1 MNEKDMIQLKKSIT
15 MPVEMADTLLQNC
28 SQAHRKHYHYSR
40 YSKICAALA
49 ALTFIT
55 ALSST
60 SYAAYNVYQEKQL
73 AVFMDSNLTPEEK
86 AALGDQ
92 LAQIPGIAS
101 YAYISGDEAWEEFQA
116 HFLSGDA
123 ELEALAAAFP
133 ENPLKDSYN
142 YRISVRLG
150 ADTQAIREEISHLD
164 GVRHITTV
172 RELKTSESANAWGTE
187 E

>member
-1 MNEKDMIQLKKSIT
+1 MNEKDMVQMKESIT
-15 MPVEMADTLLQNC
+15 MPPGMADTLIQNC
-28 SQAHRKHYHYSR
+28 SQSNRKHYRYSR
-40 YSKICAALA
+40 YSRICAALA
-49 ALTFIT
+49 ALFCIT

-73 AVFMDSNLTPEEK
+73 AVFMDSNLTQEEMI
-86 AALGDQ
+86 ALGEQ

-101 YAYISGDEAWEEFQA
+101 YTYISGDDAWEEFQA
-116 HFLSGDA
+116 NFLSGDA

-150 ADTQAIREEISHLD
+150 ADTQAIREEISQLD

-172 RELKTSESANAWGTE
+172 REVKTDGAD
-187 E
+187 